1 MKLQITY
8 LKTND
13 LLPYAGNSRTH
24 SDEQVNQIAASIKE
38 FGFAAPICVA
48 EGTILAGHG
57 RVMAA
62 RKLGLEEVPTVD
74 LSHLTPA
81 QRRQYVV
88 ADNKLALNAGWD
100 EEMLAAEI
108 ALMKEEGSGLDVLG
122 FTSEELAEIQA
133 ETTEGETDPDKTPE
147 APVQPSSVLGD
158 VWVMGKHRVMCGS
171 STEVSSVEKLM
182 GGVKADMVFTDPP
195 YNIGFG
201 GTMSNTTRDGV
212 MIPWVGANAKHD
224 EIRNDRKTKQE
235 FCDFIT
241 GVLSAIKSHCVG
253 GYYICFS
260 SSTLDEL
267 LTPLQQTGL
276 GWKSIIIWNKNQSPM
291 GGGHFRRKYE
301 PIAYGYFENKFYGEA
316 YSEDDV
322 WDLDRTRKND
332 LHPTMKPVEL
342 VERAVKLSSKT
353 GDVVL
358 DLFGGSGTTAI
369 ACEQLG
375 RSARLME
382 LDPKYVDVIVTRWQN
397 FTGKQATNE
406 ATGKTFD
413 ETKAKMEGAKK

>member
-88 ADNKLALNAGWD
+88 TDNKLALNAGWD

-108 ALMKEEGSGLDVLG
+108 ALMAEEGSDLDVLG
-122 FTSEELAEIQA
+122 FTADELAEIQA
-133 ETTEGETDPDKTPE
+133 ETTEAETDPDETPE
-147 APVQPSSVLGD
+147 APVQPASVLGD
-158 VWVMGKHRVMCGS
+158 VWVMGNHRIICGDC
-171 STEVSSVEKLM
+171 TN
-182 GGVKADMVFTDPP
+182 P
-195 YNIGFG
+195 
-201 GTMSNTTRDGV
+201 SN
-212 MIPWVGANAKHD
+212 PA
-224 EIRNDRKTKQE
+224 
-235 FCDFIT
+235 
-241 GVLSAIKSHCVG
+241 
-253 GYYICFS
+253 
-260 SSTLDEL
+260 
-267 LTPLQQTGL
+267 
-276 GWKSIIIWNKNQSPM
+276 
-291 GGGHFRRKYE
+291 
-301 PIAYGYFENKFYGEA
+301 
-316 YSEDDV
+316 
-322 WDLDRTRKND
+322 
-332 LHPTMKPVEL
+332 
-342 VERAVKLSSKT
+342 
-353 GDVVL
+353 
-358 DLFGGSGTTAI
+358 
-369 ACEQLG
+369 
-375 RSARLME
+375 
-382 LDPKYVDVIVTRWQN
+382 YVDVAVTRWQN
-397 FTGKQATNE
+397 FTGKQAINE

>member
-62 RKLGLEEVPTVD
+62 RKLGLQEVPTVD

-108 ALMKEEGSGLDVLG
+108 ALMKEEGSNLDVLG
-122 FTSEELAEIQA
+122 FTADELAEIQA
-133 ETTEGETDPDKTPE
+133 ETTEGETDPDETPQ
-147 APVQPSSVLGD
+147 APVQPTSVLGD
-158 VWVMGKHRVMCGS
+158 VWLMGNHRAMCGS
-171 STEVSSVEKLM
+171 STEVASVEKLM
-182 GGVKADMVFTDPP
+182 AGEKAALWITDPP
-195 YNIGFG
+195 YNVALGMNETPEEAKKRNRRTDGLVVQNDSMDDASFRAFLVAAYGAADAAMQEGAAFYVWHADSEGFNFRGAAQDIGWKVRQCLVWAKSSLIMG
-201 GTMSNTTRDGV
+201 RQDYQWKHEPCLYG
-212 MIPWVGANAKHD
+212 WKEGAGHFWGS
-224 EIRNDRKTKQE
+224 DRKQTTVLE
-235 FCDFIT
+235 F
-241 GVLSAIKSHCVG
+241 
-253 GYYICFS
+253 
-260 SSTLDEL
+260 
-267 LTPLQQTGL
+267 
-276 GWKSIIIWNKNQSPM
+276 NKPSRN
-291 GGGHFRRKYE
+291 
-301 PIAYGYFENKFYGEA
+301 GE
-316 YSEDDV
+316 
-322 WDLDRTRKND
+322 
-332 LHPTMKPVEL
+332 HPTMKPVEL
-342 VERAVKLSSKT
+342 FAYQIGNSSKV
-353 GDVVL
+353 GGIVL
-358 DLFGGSGTTAI
+358 DSFGGSGTTAI

-382 LDPKYVDVIVTRWQN
+382 LDPKYVDVIVTRWQS